1 MHKAV
6 NHKYGTKEYSYHLS
20 EVNRYAKLF
29 INFIPKED
37 QDTVLAATWL
47 HDAIEDAMQTY
58 NDVKNV
64 CGKEVADLAYAL
76 TNEKGRNRAERASAK
91 YYKEMRDCKY
101 ATFIKIC
108 DRLANVY
115 NGRQEAKN
123 GRKNSMLKK
132 YASEHSKFKLSIAEI
147 KRESLKDKFVD
158 WVFAHSSVRLMYPN
172 LFNRFANIKYYDM
185 WDHLEFLYLEND

>member
-1 MHKAV
+1 MGNKEFKAKKYAIKVHKAV

-64 CGKEVADLAYAL
+64 CGKEVADLAYVL
-76 TNEKGRNRAERASAK
+76 TNEKGRNRDER
-91 YYKEMRDCKY
+91 
-101 ATFIKIC
+101 
-108 DRLANVY
+108 
-115 NGRQEAKN
+115 
-123 GRKNSMLKK
+123 
-132 YASEHSKFKLSIAEI
+132 
-147 KRESLKDKFVD
+147 
-158 WVFAHSSVRLMYPN
+158 SS
-172 LFNRFANIKYYDM
+172 
-185 WDHLEFLYLEND
+185 